1 MSQLATVERPVQHA
15 APPPA
20 EVRRILTAAW
30 VVLERSRFRSLKVR
44 QVLTASDTS
53 ASNFYRHFRSKS
65 HLLLALLADETA
77 RADARLSARLAELES
92 ADDQLREWLAFTI
105 RAVADRRRTER
116 ARLFLDQDLLE
127 ELPAEV
133 RAQHDV
139 LGNRLVQIIRR
150 GNAQGRFRS
159 ADPVVDCGDDP
170 APAAGAARQ
179 RPDGP
184 ARRLR
189 GGVARV
195 RARLR
200 PARTG
205 RRTRFRAR
213 GSCRNLV

>member
-1 MSQLATVERPVQHA
+1 MSQLATIERPVQHA
-15 APPPA
+15 AVPQA

-30 VVLERSRFRSLKVR
+30 AVLERSRFRSLKIR
-44 QVLTASDTS
+44 QVLAASDTS

-77 RADARLSARLAELES
+77 RADARLSARLAELDS

-105 RAVADRRRTER
+105 RAMDDRRRTER

-159 ADPVVDCGDDP
+159 ADPVVDSAMTQHLLRGLLANGLTGQLDGS
-170 APAAGAARQ
+170 AEETLTAAHDFVRRALGSEPGSGREGAAE
-179 RPDGP
+179 
-184 ARRLR
+184 
-189 GGVARV
+189 
-195 RARLR
+195 
-200 PARTG
+200 T
-205 RRTRFRAR
+205 
-213 GSCRNLV
+213 